1 MVLYLAG
8 KFRSDFGTMLKI
20 TRKVEYALIAL
31 RHLKRKEDG
40 ELATAKEIAEQYG
53 IPQELLA
60 KALQQ
65 LAREHV
71 IEAVKGPSG
80 GYKLV
85 TDPNTINMI
94 KFFEIMEGPMGIMDC
109 YFDSGCD
116 QLSACNIRTP
126 INRIND
132 SIRSM
137 FDKMTLADITY

>member
-1 MVLYLAG
+1 
-8 KFRSDFGTMLKI
+8 MLKI

-31 RHLKRKEDG
+31 RHLQANKEG
-40 ELATAKEIAEQYG
+40 QLSSAKEIAETYG

-60 KALQQ
+60 KILQR
-65 LAREHV
+65 LARED
-71 IEAVKGPSG
+71 IIIAVKGATG
-80 GYKLV
+80 GYKLA
-85 TDPNTINMI
+85 TDPNTINMT

-116 QLSACNIRTP
+116 QLHGCTIRTP

-137 FDKMTLADITY
+137 FNKMTLADITY

>member
-1 MVLYLAG
+1 
-8 KFRSDFGTMLKI
+8 MLKI

-31 RHLKRKEDG
+31 RHLQANKEG
-40 ELATAKEIAEQYG
+40 QLSSAKEMAEAYG

-60 KALQQ
+60 KILQR
-65 LAREHV
+65 LARED
-71 IEAVKGPSG
+71 IIIAVKGATG
-80 GYKLV
+80 GYKLA
-85 TDPNTINMI
+85 TDPNTINMT

-116 QLSACNIRTP
+116 QLHGCTIRTP

-137 FDKMTLADITY
+137 FNKMTLADITY

>member
-1 MVLYLAG
+1 
-8 KFRSDFGTMLKI
+8 MLKI

-31 RHLKRKEDG
+31 RHLEGKQDG
-40 ELATAKEIAEQYG
+40 ELTTAKEIAENYA

-60 KALQQ
+60 KVLQH
-65 LAREHV
+65 LAREDV
-71 IEAVKGPSG
+71 IKAVKGPSG
-80 GYKLV
+80 GYMLK
-85 TDPNTINMI
+85 TDPNSINMT

-109 YFDSGCD
+109 YFDSRCD
-116 QLSACNIRTP
+116 QLNACNIRTP

>member
-1 MVLYLAG
+1 
-8 KFRSDFGTMLKI
+8 MLKI

-31 RHLKRKEDG
+31 RHLKGKQNG
-40 ELATAKEIAEQYG
+40 QLTTAKEIAENYV
-53 IPQELLA
+53 IPHELLA
-60 KALQQ
+60 KVLQK
-65 LAREHV
+65 LAREG
-71 IEAVKGPSG
+71 IIKAVKGPLG
-80 GYKLV
+80 GYKLN
-85 TDPNTINMI
+85 TDPNSIKMT

-116 QLSACNIRTP
+116 QLNSCNIRTP

>member
-1 MVLYLAG
+1 
-8 KFRSDFGTMLKI
+8 MLKI
-20 TRKVEYALIAL
+20 TRKAEYALIAL
-31 RHLKRKEDG
+31 RHLNGLKDG
-40 ELATAKEIAEQYG
+40 ELATVKDISTQYE

-65 LAREHV
+65 LAREKV
-71 IEAVKGPSG
+71 IDATKGPSG

-85 TDPNTINMI
+85 RDPSTINMT
-94 KFFEIMEGPMGIMDC
+94 KFFEILEGPMGIMDC
-109 YFDSGCD
+109 YFDSGCN

-132 SIRSM
+132 SIRTI

>member
-1 MVLYLAG
+1 
-8 KFRSDFGTMLKI
+8 MLKI

-31 RHLKRKEDG
+31 RHLKGKQDG
-40 ELATAKEIAEQYG
+40 ELTTAKEIAENYA

-60 KALQQ
+60 KVLQH
-65 LAREHV
+65 LAREDV
-71 IEAVKGPSG
+71 IKAVKGPSG
-80 GYKLV
+80 GYMLK
-85 TDPNTINMI
+85 TDPNSINMT

-109 YFDSGCD
+109 YFDSRCD
-116 QLSACNIRTP
+116 QLNACNIRTP